1 MQLVKK
7 VIFLNF
13 KQTERLPDDTSV
25 STEEKRFL
33 QKKKRYSMM
42 KEVNFEDNF
51 KHRRMQP

>member
-7 VIFLNF
+7 VIFFNF

-33 QKKKRYSMM
+33 QKKAIFNDEGS
-42 KEVNFEDNF
+42 EFWGQF
-51 KHRRMQP
+51 